1 MRWRC
6 SRPRAEPALGQ
17 RTGSV
22 RPVGTYVCL
31 IPSTDRLIGGIGK
44 GHFHAVRI
52 SDEGFPPWLLVEDG
66 PLTLL
71 STKQALEENG
81 YRVVAVRH
89 GSSALTALVQPICG
103 LITDIRL
110 PGPFNGWQVAEEARA
125 RWPEIPVM
133 YVTGEGEADW
143 AEKGVPGSVM
153 LQKPYSA
160 RKLLDAVDKL
170 MMEKAAAH
178 RW

>member
-1 MRWRC
+1 
-6 SRPRAEPALGQ
+6 
-17 RTGSV
+17 
-22 RPVGTYVCL
+22 
-31 IPSTDRLIGGIGK
+31 LIGGIGK
-44 GHFHAVRI
+44 GHFRKVRT
-52 SDEGFPPWLLVEDG
+52 SNEAFPPWLLVEDG

-110 PGPFNGWQVAEEARA
+110 PGPFDGWQVAEEVRA
-125 RWPEIPVM
+125 RWPGIPVM

-160 RKLLDAVDKL
+160 RKLLDAVEKL
-170 MMEKAAAH
+170 MMEKATAH